1 MSEQQ
6 IKVNII
12 AKDPE
17 LVIYETLAQ
26 IAIVTKNPLIK
37 LAVARVSDA
46 FEEYKLQNNSK
57 IL

>member
-37 LAVARVSDA
+37 LAVAKVSDA